1 MEGWWG
7 APTNVATGVSLRRH
21 DYTARRPSD
30 RRRPLEQAVFALHEA
45 SATRIPRSRTPPSCA
60 VKSPSPNSRAER
72 RRHVHVPRRPRAFD
86 THPAPAVTNPFFK
99 PIFTGVLLDHVDV
112 HPPQVH
118 LGVPARV
125 GNSSPTSSISRSPV
139 APRGTLCRTIPL
151 LLFRTASPVPKSSA
165 AVCKLRYG
173 HENARKP
180 QWKDGLGWPVWTF
193 STSRWSATRSL
204 RFLFFRESA
213 SREVVRIHFAPPR
226 PDRPFLMPAYLE
238 GGTMPVRF
246 FLKLLLAI
254 VATVSE

>member
-139 APRGTLCRTIPL
+139 APRGTLCRTIPRCCSGQRARCRSPRRRCASYATGM
-151 LLFRTASPVPKSSA
+151 RTRGNLSGKMGWGGGACRDQRRRDPCWSERLSR
-165 AVCKLRYG
+165 LR
-173 HENARKP
+173 
-180 QWKDGLGWPVWTF
+180 
-193 STSRWSATRSL
+193 SRL
-204 RFLFFRESA
+204 
-213 SREVVRIHFAPPR
+213 AP
-226 PDRPFLMPAYLE
+226 A
-238 GGTMPVRF
+238 
-246 FLKLLLAI
+246 
-254 VATVSE
+254 